1 MALPYLI
8 LNGVS
13 SKNITG
19 LLIQSLPPISKPK
32 IRTSVEEIDGRD
44 GDIVT
49 TLGYAAYD
57 KPISIGLKGDYNVDD
72 VIEYFNGSGQV
83 IFSNEL
89 DKYYNYAIYDTIDFN
104 RLIRFR
110 TATLNMHV
118 QPFKYSV
125 DEPPIKWTNTNGTTI
140 ANISVRNT
148 GNIYSKPT
156 LTITGSGTVNIY
168 LDNTQILE
176 LALSAAGETII
187 IDVESM
193 NATDNDG
200 NYLNRQV
207 TGDYDNLILAVGSNN
222 LRVTGTLTSITIYKY
237 SRWI

>member
-1 MALPYLI
+1 MRPYI
-8 LNGVS
+8 IINGVS
-13 SKNITG
+13 SKNIDG
-19 LLIQSLPPISKPK
+19 LLIQSLPPITKPK
-32 IRTSVEEIDGRD
+32 MRTSIEEIDGKD
-44 GDIVT
+44 GDVVT

-89 DKYYNYAIYDTIDFN
+89 DKYYNFAIYDTIDFN
-104 RLIRFR
+104 RLIRFK

-125 DEPPIKWTNTNGTTI
+125 DEPPINWTNTTSTTI
-140 ANISVRNT
+140 ATIPVRNT
-148 GNIYSKPT
+148 GNIYSKPI
-156 LTITGSGTVNIY
+156 LTITGSGTVNVYI
-168 LDNTQILE
+168 DNTQILE

-187 IDVESM
+187 IDVEGM
-193 NATDNDG
+193 NATDTDG

-207 TGDYDNLILAVGSNN
+207 TGDYDNLIFKVGFNS
-222 LRVTGTLTSITIYKY
+222 LRVTGTLTSITIDKY

>member
-8 LNGVS
+8 INGVS
-13 SKNITG
+13 SKNING

-57 KPISIGLKGDYNVDD
+57 KPISIGLKGDYNIDD
-72 VIEYFNGSGQV
+72 VIEYFNSSGQV

-156 LTITGSGTVNIY
+156 LTITGKGTINIY

-176 LALSAAGETII
+176 LALSAAGETVI
-187 IDVESM
+187 IDVAGM
-193 NATDNDG
+193 NATDTDG

-207 TGDYDNLILAVGSNN
+207 TGDYDNLIFKVGVNN
-222 LRVTGTLTSITIYKY
+222 LRVTGTLTSITIDTY

>member
-8 LNGVS
+8 INGVS

-32 IRTSVEEIDGRD
+32 IRTSIEEIDGRD

-57 KPISIGLKGDYNVDD
+57 KPISIGLKGDYNIDD

-83 IFSNEL
+83 IFSNEI
-89 DKYYNYAIYDTIDFN
+89 DKYYNFAIYDTIDFN

-148 GNIYSKPT
+148 GNIYSKPI
-156 LTITGSGTVNIY
+156 LTITGSGTVNVYI
-168 LDNTQILE
+168 DNTQILE

-187 IDVESM
+187 IDVEGM
-193 NATDNDG
+193 NATDTDG

-207 TGDYDNLILAVGSNN
+207 TGDYDNLIFKVGSNS
-222 LRVTGTLTSITIYKY
+222 LRVTGTLTSITIDKY

>member
-193 NATDNDG
+193 NATDTDG

-207 TGDYDNLILAVGSNN
+207 TGDYDNLIFAVGSNS
-222 LRVTGTLTSITIYKY
+222 LRVTGTLTSITIDKY

>member
-57 KPISIGLKGDYNVDD
+57 KPINIGLRGDYNVDD

-148 GNIYSKPT
+148 GNIYSKPI
-156 LTITGSGTVNIY
+156 LTITGSGTVNVYIN
-168 LDNTQILE
+168 NTQILE
-176 LALSAAGETII
+176 LKLSAAGETII

-193 NATDNDG
+193 NATDTDG

-207 TGDYDNLILAVGSNN
+207 TGDYDNLILAVGLNN
-222 LRVTGTLTSITIYKY
+222 LRVTGTITSIEIDKY